1 MARVPRIY
9 ESVDG
14 SSDVRSEDVWKTRLE
29 ATLRRAER
37 LASLYKDAKQ
47 GGNVQWARNYYKH
60 ARREAREASKM
71 IGVLEIEFGAGM
83 AQEIIRARNVFSE
96 VGQSSESES

>member
-1 MARVPRIY
+1 MARVPRVY

-14 SSDVRSEDVWKTRLE
+14 SSEVRSEDVWKTRLE

-37 LASLYKDAKQ
+37 LASLYKDARQ
-47 GGNVQWARNYYKH
+47 GGNPQWARNYYKH

-83 AQEIIRARNVFSE
+83 AHEIERTRTVFSE
-96 VGQSSESES
+96 VSQSPESQ